1 MEYFLYSLLALVAI
15 FFIVIIA
22 RTLAFKPK
30 KSVLPTQS
38 DTDFDADRASE
49 CLRELVKF
57 KTISYR
63 DPSLEDEAEF
73 EGLIGALP
81 SLYPHVFEKCEF
93 LRLPNRALLF
103 KWSGGADRQPNSD
116 NMQLKSTLHS
126 PSNSLHSDIEPP
138 RADSDIVNQENDLHS
153 ALRTPNS
160 ALDDSHTASGGVPG
174 PNSEFDDN
182 HSALRTPNSALEA
195 VVLMAHY
202 DVVPVSESDWEK
214 PPFDG
219 IIENGELWGRGTL
232 DTKVTMNASL
242 FAVDTLIARG
252 YTPKRDIYLAYS
264 GNEEI
269 NGEGAPTVI
278 KYFEENGIKIGLVL
292 DEGGAVCEN
301 VFPGVKAPCGM
312 IGIAEKGMLDL
323 EYKIK
328 SNGGHASSPKPRSTV
343 GYLADACH
351 EVETHPFKM
360 KMSDPVSRMFNTLGR
375 HSTFLYRMIFS
386 NWWAFGWVVNLLGKK
401 SGGELNALIRTTVAF
416 TQMKGSSA
424 SNVMPPEASMV
435 SNIRLNPN
443 DTVEGAVEQIRKTV
457 KNDSIELNVLHGV
470 NPSRISRVDCDE
482 YRAVENAVA
491 STWKGAI
498 VTPYLMVQCSDSRHY
513 GRISDKVYRFS
524 AMDMTLAERRSV
536 HGNNEKIR
544 LSSIAKSCEF
554 YLNLIQNIK

>member
-1 MEYFLYSLLALVAI
+1 MEYFLYSLLALVAV

-30 KSVLPTQS
+30 KSVLPTRS

-103 KWSGGADRQPNSD
+103 KWISESD
-116 NMQLKSTLHS
+116 N
-126 PSNSLHSDIEPP
+126 
-138 RADSDIVNQENDLHS
+138 
-153 ALRTPNS
+153 
-160 ALDDSHTASGGVPG
+160 ASGGVPG
-174 PNSEFDDN
+174 PNSEFEN
-182 HSALRTPNSALEA
+182 SHSEFRTPHSALEA

-278 KYFEENGIKIGLVL
+278 KYFEENGIKIDKVVASG
-292 DEGGAVCEN
+292 
-301 VFPGVKAPCGM
+301 
-312 IGIAEKGMLDL
+312 GIAEKDSMTVGIYADILDRPITVPDAPMSAAKGSAIYGAVAAGIYENAEIAANKL
-323 EYKIK
+323 GIK
-328 SNGGHASSPKPRSTV
+328 SGKTYEPKAENVRV
-343 GYLADACH
+343 YG
-351 EVETHPFKM
+351 K
-360 KMSDPVSRMFNTLGR
+360 
-375 HSTFLYRMIFS
+375 LYREYCILHDY
-386 NWWAFGWVVNLLGKK
+386 FGRGENDLLKK
-401 SGGELNALIRTTVAF
+401 LR
-416 TQMKGSSA
+416 
-424 SNVMPPEASMV
+424 
-435 SNIRLNPN
+435 
-443 DTVEGAVEQIRKTV
+443 
-457 KNDSIELNVLHGV
+457 SIK
-470 NPSRISRVDCDE
+470 D
-482 YRAVENAVA
+482 
-491 STWKGAI
+491 
-498 VTPYLMVQCSDSRHY
+498 
-513 GRISDKVYRFS
+513 
-524 AMDMTLAERRSV
+524 
-536 HGNNEKIR
+536 
-544 LSSIAKSCEF
+544 
-554 YLNLIQNIK
+554 

>member
-81 SLYPHVFEKCEF
+81 SLYPHVFEKCTF
-93 LRLPNRALLF
+93 TRLENRALLF
-103 KWSGGADRQPNSD
+103 KWSCEFD
-116 NMQLKSTLHS
+116 N
-126 PSNSLHSDIEPP
+126 
-138 RADSDIVNQENDLHS
+138 
-153 ALRTPNS
+153 
-160 ALDDSHTASGGVPG
+160 ASGGVPG
-174 PNSEFDDN
+174 PNSALDDSHSEFRTP
-182 HSALRTPNSALEA
+182 HSALENNREA
-195 VVLMAHY
+195 VVFMAHY

-252 YTPKRDIYLAYS
+252 YSPKRDIYLAYS

-524 AMDMTLAERRSV
+524 AMDMTLAERRSI

>member
-1 MEYFLYSLLALVAI
+1 MPYVLYSLLALVAV

-73 EGLIGALP
+73 EGLINALP

-103 KWSGGADRQPNSD
+103 KWISESD
-116 NMQLKSTLHS
+116 N
-126 PSNSLHSDIEPP
+126 
-138 RADSDIVNQENDLHS
+138 
-153 ALRTPNS
+153 
-160 ALDDSHTASGGVPG
+160 ASGGVPG
-174 PNSEFDDN
+174 PNSSFEN
-182 HSALRTPNSALEA
+182 NSEA

-252 YTPKRDIYLAYS
+252 YTPNRDIYLAYS

>member
-1 MEYFLYSLLALVAI
+1 MPFVLYSLLALVVL
-15 FFIVIIA
+15 FFAVVII

-30 KSVLPTQS
+30 KSVLETQT
-38 DTDFDADRASE
+38 DTDFDKDRASE
-49 CLRELVKF
+49 CLKELVKF

-63 DPSLEDEAEF
+63 DASLEDDSEF
-73 EGLIGALP
+73 EGLICALP
-81 SLYPHVFEKCEF
+81 SLYPNVFEKCEF

-116 NMQLKSTLHS
+116 NMQADSTLHS
-126 PSNSLHSDIEPP
+126 PSNSLHSNIEPP
-138 RADSDIVNQENDLHS
+138 QANSSFEN
-153 ALRTPNS
+153 NS
-160 ALDDSHTASGGVPG
+160 
-174 PNSEFDDN
+174 
-182 HSALRTPNSALEA
+182 EA
-195 VVLMAHY
+195 VVFMAHY

-219 IIENGELWGRGTL
+219 IIEDGVLWGRGTL

-269 NGEGAPTVI
+269 NGQGAPTI
-278 KYFEENGIKIGLVL
+278 IDYFEKNNIKIGLVL

-343 GYLADACH
+343 GHLADACH

-375 HSTFLYRMIFS
+375 HSNFLYRMIFA

-401 SGGELNALIRTTVAF
+401 TGGELNALIRTTVAF

-443 DTVEGAVEQIRKTV
+443 DTIDGAVENIRKTI
-457 KNDSIELNVLHGV
+457 KNDDIELNILHGV

-482 YRAVENAVA
+482 YLAVEKAVA

>member
-1 MEYFLYSLLALVAI
+1 MEYFLYSILALVAI
-15 FFIVIIA
+15 FFIVVIA

-38 DTDFDADRASE
+38 DTDFDAERASE

-63 DPSLEDEAEF
+63 DPSLEDDAEF
-73 EGLIGALP
+73 EGLINALP
-81 SLYPHVFEKCEF
+81 RLYPHVFEKCEF

-103 KWSGGADRQPNSD
+103 KWSGG
-116 NMQLKSTLHS
+116 
-126 PSNSLHSDIEPP
+126 EPP
-138 RADSDIVNQENDLHS
+138 QADGADSEQSHS
-153 ALRTPNS
+153 SFRTP
-160 ALDDSHTASGGVPG
+160 H
-174 PNSEFDDN
+174 SEFDDS
-182 HSALRTPNSALEA
+182 HSAHENNDEA
-195 VVLMAHY
+195 VVFMSHY
-202 DVVPVSESDWEK
+202 DVVPVNESDWEK

-242 FAVDTLIARG
+242 FALDTLIARG
-252 YTPKRDIYLAYS
+252 YTPSRDIYLAYS

-269 NGEGAPTVI
+269 NGEGAPTII
-278 KYFEENGIKIGLVL
+278 KYFEENNIKIGLVL

-301 VFPGVKAPCGM
+301 VFPGVKVPCGM

-375 HSTFLYRMIFS
+375 RSTFLYRMIFS

-424 SNVMPPEASMV
+424 SNVMPPEASLV

-443 DTVEGAVEQIRKTV
+443 DTVDGAVERIRRTI
-457 KNDSIELNVLHGV
+457 KNDNIELNVLYGV

-491 STWKGAI
+491 STWKGAV

-513 GRISDKVYRFS
+513 GRISDRVYRFS
-524 AMDMTLAERRSV
+524 AMEMTLAERRSI
-536 HGNNEKIR
+536 HGNNERIR

>member
-1 MEYFLYSLLALVAI
+1 MEYFLYSLLALVAV

-73 EGLIGALP
+73 EGLINALP

-103 KWSGGADRQPNSD
+103 RWKKESD
-116 NMQLKSTLHS
+116 
-126 PSNSLHSDIEPP
+126 
-138 RADSDIVNQENDLHS
+138 
-153 ALRTPNS
+153 
-160 ALDDSHTASGGVPG
+160 TASGGVPG
-174 PNSEFDDN
+174 PNSSFEN
-182 HSALRTPNSALEA
+182 NSEA

-202 DVVPVSESDWEK
+202 DVVPVSEGDWEK

-252 YTPKRDIYLAYS
+252 YTPNRDIYLAYS

-343 GYLADACH
+343 GHLADACH

-375 HSTFLYRMIFS
+375 NSTFLYRMIFS